1 MSQKTTK
8 ANNNKRVHMEIEKLA
23 EGLQPKIHENRFLK
37 RQKKVETKKYWIL
50 ETPLNEEEFTIS
62 VADLQKNYMCRLVR
76 MEFHRIQRMPVN
88 EPMTDDHSTVG
99 MFCCPA
105 EFDPEIFKDYFQG
118 DVDYHLVEFKN
129 KP

>member
-8 ANNNKRVHMEIEKLA
+8 VNNKRVHVEIEKLA
-23 EGLQPKIHENRFLK
+23 EGLQPKAHENRFLK

-50 ETPLNEEEFTIS
+50 ETPLNEEEFTVS
-62 VADLQKNYMCRLVR
+62 VADLQKNYMCRLTR
-76 MEFHRIQRMPVN
+76 MEFHRIQRMPIN

-118 DVDYHLVEFKN
+118 DVDYRLVEFKN
-129 KP
+129 KN

>member
-8 ANNNKRVHMEIEKLA
+8 PNNKRVHAEIEKLA
-23 EGLQPKIHENRFLK
+23 EGLQPKVHENRFLK
-37 RQKKVETKKYWIL
+37 RQKKAETKKYWIL

-76 MEFHRIQRMPVN
+76 LEFHRIQRMPVN

-99 MFCCPA
+99 MSCRIRSR
-105 EFDPEIFKDYFQG
+105 DLQG
-118 DVDYHLVEFKN
+118 LL
-129 KP
+129 PRRC

>member
-8 ANNNKRVHMEIEKLA
+8 PNNKRVHAEIEKLA
-23 EGLQPKIHENRFLK
+23 EGLQPKVHENRFLK
-37 RQKKVETKKYWIL
+37 RQKKVDTKKYWIL

-76 MEFHRIQRMPVN
+76 LEFHRIQRMPVN

-118 DVDYHLVEFKN
+118 DVDYYLVEFKN

>member
-8 ANNNKRVHMEIEKLA
+8 ANNKRVHVEIEKLA
-23 EGLQPKIHENRFLK
+23 EGLQPKVHENRFLK

-62 VADLQKNYMCRLVR
+62 VADLQKNYMCRLTR

-105 EFDPEIFKDYFQG
+105 EFDP
-118 DVDYHLVEFKN
+118 
-129 KP
+129 

>member
-8 ANNNKRVHMEIEKLA
+8 PNNKRFHAEIEKLA
-23 EGLQPKIHENRFLK
+23 EGLQPKFHENRFLK
-37 RQKKVETKKYWIL
+37 REKKSETKKYWIL

-76 MEFHRIQRMPVN
+76 LEFHRIQRMPVN